1 MNVVLVGL
9 SHKTAPIQLRERVAA
24 QVSDLGKTLRRL
36 RALDD
41 VKDACVIATCNRLEI
56 YVSGTTEPTVL
67 RRQARL
73 FLGEAAGLPLHELEF
88 HLLQAEGSHA
98 IHHLFRVAS
107 SLDSMVVGEPQ
118 ILGQVKEAYRVAVSH
133 GAVNAHLDRVFQRAF
148 AVAKR
153 ARNETGIAENA
164 VSMSYAAVELGRQ
177 IFEDLSG
184 RDVLLVGAG
193 KMGGL
198 AAKHLRSQGVGRV
211 RVASRSLTTAERVA
225 KGVDGI
231 AASLTDLPLLL
242 SQADIVICS
251 TAAPG
256 FLIDKKMVSSV
267 LRERRFR
274 PLLFVDIAVPRDVDP
289 KVGQLDNVFVYDV
302 DDLHAV
308 LESNR
313 EQRKSEAEAAERLVR
328 EELDRFLSWLEEQRV
343 VPLIKAVRQQALDI
357 AEAEI
362 QRTLVGND
370 VDAKLQK
377 RVRSMGQSIVNKM
390 LHPVLTELKSAGK
403 SGDAD
408 GLAEIVSRLF
418 KVEAMLEAEEAE
430 GSAAPAGTAAEAE
443 GEPGA
448 DVVHLAKRR

>member
-24 QVSDLGKTLRRL
+24 QTSNLGQALARL
-36 RALDD
+36 RALED
-41 VKDACVIATCNRLEI
+41 VKEACILSTCNRLEM
-56 YVSGTTEPTVL
+56 YVCGTSEPTVL

-73 FLGEAAGLPLHELEF
+73 FLGEAAGLPLHELEA

-98 IHHLFRVAS
+98 IHHLFRVAA

-118 ILGQVKEAYRVAVSH
+118 ILGQVKEAYRAAVSH
-133 GAVNAHLDRVFQRAF
+133 GAVSAQLDRVFQRAF
-148 AVAKR
+148 SVAKR

-164 VSMSYAAVELGRQ
+164 VSMSFAAVELGRQ

-198 AAKHLRSQGVGRV
+198 AAKHLKSQGVGRV
-211 RVASRSLTTAERVA
+211 RVASRSLATAGQLAEQ
-225 KGVDGI
+225 VDGI
-231 AASLTDLPLLL
+231 ASSLSDLPLLL

-267 LRERRFR
+267 LRERRYR

-313 EQRKSEAEAAERLVR
+313 EQRKHEAEAAERLVR
-328 EELDRFLSWLEEQRV
+328 EELDRFLAWLEEQRV
-343 VPLIKAVRQQALDI
+343 VPLIKAVRQHALDI
-357 AEAEI
+357 AEEEV
-362 QRTLVGND
+362 QRTLAGNH
-370 VDAKLQK
+370 VDAKLEK
-377 RVRSMGQSIVNKM
+377 RMRAMSQSIVNKL
-390 LHPVLTELKSAGK
+390 LHPVLTELKSAGQ
-403 SGDAD
+403 SGDAE
-408 GLAEIVSRLF
+408 GLAEFISRMF
-418 KVEAMLEAEEAE
+418 HVEAVLEPEESTSTSALPE
-430 GSAAPAGTAAEAE
+430 GDE
-443 GEPGA
+443 GA
-448 DVVHLAKRR
+448 DVVHLSKRR